1 MNEEYNTPTRQTDVK
16 HRVAG
21 LRVSTFVAA
30 GQTEKEAL
38 ETVRTM
44 IDQLSPQLAPLN
56 RADENLVDYL
66 RGAVVGEPWADSV
79 VSRIATTKPSFQQ
92 LFLELDAALG
102 LKEEG
107 RAAVAK
113 DVPINSQVAATKAA
127 LPVMYAGQGVYA
139 YANRGVGA
147 TTPRSRATVGAP
159 IPASR
164 PSATRATT
172 TTRPRF
178 DPLSVAGCF
187 NCDNPG
193 HTMRQCPIPV
203 DTFKAAQRKLAYYD
217 KKHAGGRGGAATV
230 LYLMCRQSGQHPTTY
245 LFGGVLT
252 PCTGTVVIRV
262 PIAPA
267 HYVAMRVA
275 IVDLSIPFLFGL
287 DALDAF
293 SLYVNNVD
301 NSLKCDARGF
311 KTPLTRKDGHLYLVW
326 NNAIHYTT
334 TELDRL
340 HRHFHH
346 PQTGRLAELL
356 RRAGGAKIT
365 PDVQAELAKVA
376 AACDVCQR
384 LAVAPHRFRTT
395 MPSDDLSFNRTVYLD
410 LMYLEGKSVLH
421 VVDRDTA
428 FSAAAFTDGERVD
441 VLWQLYCCIWA
452 NPYVGHP
459 SFMHADQGPQFKS
472 AAWKALTNSAGVDLQ
487 LSGVES
493 HNALGTGERYHAFLR
508 TIYRRVRMEHPTVTA
523 GSALSMAVAAM
534 NQTAGPRGLV
544 PTLLV
549 FGVLPRTPITPL
561 PLPVQRERMEAMATA
576 RKEMAAQVAKA
587 RVAAALTSSVP
598 AATGRV
604 LKSGEQVLVY
614 REPPVHEWFGPH
626 TVIAQQDKVVWLAID
641 GHLRQ
646 FAVDK
651 VKPYLTSTP
660 AHADEETKTP
670 TPLGAAVPASA
681 TTPTKQPA
689 SLTATMSQ
697 PIRAPSPPPTGDN
710 PDFGRHLD
718 STITGEALL
727 AAVHRTVPAVVGL
740 NKVIPAS
747 DPRVATTQFRDAALK
762 EVAGLRDRGAFSVV
776 NAADVPPEA
785 SVIGGRF
792 VYTLN
797 HVGAPEEM
805 AKARFVAQGH
815 RDKAKWFVVHNL
827 ATLRQRSTRLLVSTA
842 AIMRWRIFAHDIT
855 QAYLQSRDAFSRCLY
870 LRPHPGDRHL
880 FDISETEVLK
890 LDLPPN
896 DLGMMPLTSDPALY
910 VKWQPEHTLSGLL
923 GAYVDD
929 CLMGGDDAFAALTQ
943 RTLTRF
949 QGKPRMLDNAE
960 FVGVHITTVASGVP
974 HFAIDQRAYVDNLER
989 LPLDASFTM
998 FLSAR
1003 ARVAW
1008 LTHTRPD
1015 LCCGINL
1022 AAQVTEATYSVTA
1035 CRRVVHS
1042 IMAGEVYAFSAAFD
1056 EAFVIR
1062 YDLER
1067 LYRRRIPLNM
1077 FTDSKQ
1083 LFDVV
1088 TKASHPTEKRLLVD
1102 IAAARQAYNR
1112 QDLSNVGLV
1121 ASENNIADAL
1131 RKARGCGA
1139 LDALLRTGV
1148 DRTPVVQWVIRP
1160 TLDPPCATTGKPAV

>member
-1 MNEEYNTPTRQTDVK
+1 MDPIPLTC
-16 HRVAG
+16 
-21 LRVSTFVAA
+21 LLLSTTQ
-30 GQTEKEAL
+30 G
-38 ETVRTM
+38 
-44 IDQLSPQLAPLN
+44 
-56 RADENLVDYL
+56 ADHF
-66 RGAVVGEPWADSV
+66 RGACMD
-79 VSRIATTKPSFQQ
+79 T
-92 LFLELDAALG
+92 
-102 LKEEG
+102 
-107 RAAVAK
+107 
-113 DVPINSQVAATKAA
+113 
-127 LPVMYAGQGVYA
+127 
-139 YANRGVGA
+139 GA
-147 TTPRSRATVGAP
+147 TRTVIGRQQADAYSRLVGINLRAP
-159 IPASR
+159 P
-164 PSATRATT
+164 
-172 TTRPRF
+172 
-178 DPLSVAGCF
+178 
-187 NCDNPG
+187 
-193 HTMRQCPIPV
+193 
-203 DTFKAAQRKLAYYD
+203 K
-217 KKHAGGRGGAATV
+217 
-230 LYLMCRQSGQHPTTY
+230 HPTSY

-252 PCTGTVVIRV
+252 PCTGTVDIRV
-262 PIAPA
+262 PVSPSQYA
-267 HYVAMRVA
+267 AMRVA
-275 IVDLSIPFLFGL
+275 IVDLSVPFLFGL

-301 NSLKCDARGF
+301 NALKCDTRGIQ
-311 KTPLTRKDGHLYLVW
+311 TPLTRKDGHLYLEW
-326 NNAIHYTT
+326 NHAIHYTT

-346 PQTGRLAELL
+346 PKNERLTALL
-356 RRAGGAKIT
+356 RRAGGAKVT
-365 PDVQAELAKVA
+365 PDMQSELAKIS

-384 LAVAPHRFRTT
+384 LAVAPRRFRTT
-395 MPSDDLSFNRTVYLD
+395 MPTDDLSFNRTVYLD
-410 LMYLEGKSVLH
+410 LMYLDGKSVLH

-441 VLWQLYCCIWA
+441 ALWQLYCCIWA

-459 SFMHADQGPQFKS
+459 SSMHADQGPQFKS
-472 AAWKALTNSAGVDLQ
+472 AAWKALASSAGIDLQ

-508 TIYRRVRMEHPTVTA
+508 AIYRRVRMEYPTMTA

-534 NQTAGPRGLV
+534 NQIAGPRGLV

-576 RKEMAAQVAKA
+576 RKEMEAQVAKA
-587 RVAAALTSSVP
+587 RVAAALTTSVP
-598 AATGRV
+598 AAAGRV
-604 LKSGEQVLVY
+604 LTPGEQVLVY
-614 REPPVHEWFGPH
+614 REPPVHEWVGPY
-626 TVIAQQDKVVWLAID
+626 TVVTQQDKVVWLAAD

-646 FAVDK
+646 FSVDK
-651 VKPYLTSTP
+651 VKPYVQPTNSQAAEATTTHTP
-660 AHADEETKTP
+660 PATAETP
-670 TPLGAAVPASA
+670 SA
-681 TTPTKQPA
+681 TTPAVAPPSVVSDSVQPA
-689 SLTATMSQ
+689 RT
-697 PIRAPSPPPTGDN
+697 PSPPPTENDQ
-710 PDFGRHLD
+710 DLGRLLD
-718 STITGEALL
+718 SVITGEAFLATVRRGCKAFVSVAPCSLGGARPAAQQRKTTVVPPLL
-727 AAVHRTVPAVVGL
+727 NMAAMTGTAPSVVGL

-747 DPRVATTQFRDAALK
+747 DPLVATTQFRDAALK
-762 EVAGLRDRGAFSVV
+762 EVAGLRDRGAFCVV
-776 NAADVPPEA
+776 NTADVPAEA

-792 VYTLN
+792 VYTLK
-797 HVGAPEEM
+797 HMGTPEEK

-855 QAYLQSRDAFSRCLY
+855 QAYLQSRDAFTRRLY
-870 LRPHPGDRHL
+870 LRPHPSDRHL
-880 FDISETEVLK
+880 FDLSDTEVLK
-890 LDLPPN
+890 LDLPLYGVCDAGDYWDVTMCAHIED
-896 DLGMMPLTSDPALY
+896 DLGMVPLTSDPALY
-910 VKWQPEHTLSGLL
+910 VKWKPEQTLSGLL

-929 CLMGGDDAFAALTQ
+929 CLMGGDAAFAALTQ
-943 RTLTRF
+943 KTLTRF
-949 QGKPRMLDNAE
+949 QGKPRTLDDAE
-960 FVGVHITTVASGVP
+960 FVGVHITTVACGVP

-989 LPLDASFTM
+989 LPLDAPFSR

-1022 AAQVTEATYSVTA
+1022 AAQVTESTYGVTA
-1035 CRRVVHS
+1035 VRALNALMGRAQKGRDVALAYHPLDVDNLRVRAYADASYATNPDGSSQVGFIILLCDNSGQAHILSYSSRKCRRVVHS

-1112 QDLSNVGLV
+1112 QDLSNVGLI
-1121 ASENNIADAL
+1121 ASDNNIADAL
-1131 RKARGCGA
+1131 SKARGCGA
-1139 LDALLRTGV
+1139 LNALLRTGV

-1160 TLDPPCATTGKPAV
+1160 PLDPPCATTGKAAV

>member
-1 MNEEYNTPTRQTDVK
+1 MDTGATR
-16 HRVAG
+16 
-21 LRVSTFVAA
+21 
-30 GQTEKEAL
+30 
-38 ETVRTM
+38 TVVGRE
-44 IDQLSPQLAPLN
+44 QA
-56 RADENLVDYL
+56 RAYSRKVGIPL
-66 RGAVVGEPWADSV
+66 RGPP
-79 VSRIATTKPSFQQ
+79 K
-92 LFLELDAALG
+92 
-102 LKEEG
+102 
-107 RAAVAK
+107 
-113 DVPINSQVAATKAA
+113 
-127 LPVMYAGQGVYA
+127 
-139 YANRGVGA
+139 
-147 TTPRSRATVGAP
+147 
-159 IPASR
+159 
-164 PSATRATT
+164 
-172 TTRPRF
+172 
-178 DPLSVAGCF
+178 
-187 NCDNPG
+187 
-193 HTMRQCPIPV
+193 
-203 DTFKAAQRKLAYYD
+203 
-217 KKHAGGRGGAATV
+217 
-230 LYLMCRQSGQHPTTY
+230 HPTTY

-421 VVDRDTA
+421 VVDHDTA

-614 REPPVHEWFGPH
+614 REPPVHEWVGPH

-681 TTPTKQPA
+681 TTPTEQPA

-727 AAVHRTVPAVVGL
+727 AAVHRGCQACVSVPSRSLGSARPATQRRATTVPPTVRRATAMTGTVPAVVGL

-792 VYTLN
+792 VYTLK

-855 QAYLQSRDAFSRCLY
+855 QAYLQSRDAFSRRLY

-890 LDLPPN
+890 LDLPLYGVCDAGDYWDVTMCAHVEN

-974 HFAIDQRAYVDNLER
+974 HFSIDQRAYVDNLER

-1035 CRRVVHS
+1035 VRALNALMGRAQKGRDLALTYPPLDVDDLRVRAYADASYATNADGSSQVGFIILLCDSSGQAHILSYSSRKCRRVVHS

-1131 RKARGCGA
+1131 SKARGCGA